1 MEVDTETIVDDK
13 TLTKNAAI
21 QIASTLFHYKW
32 IAAAVGISED
42 TMKRYRDEDQEFADS
57 IDRERARFIAKNV
70 SKAKPEF
77 LLQTADRATFGEQK
91 KVIIE
96 DSMDRLLEA
105 YGVTQDGKLIEEGG
119 NDREIDEP
127 VQSSSQDQ
135 A

>member
-1 MEVDTETIVDDK
+1 MAVDVDVITDK
-13 TLTKNAAI
+13 KELTKNAAL
-21 QIASTLFHYKW
+21 QIASSLYHYKW
-32 IAAAVGISED
+32 IAAAVMISED
-42 TMKRYRDEDQEFADS
+42 TMKRYRDEDKEFADRL
-57 IDRERARFIAKNV
+57 DQERARFIASNMK
-70 SKAKPEF
+70 KARADF

-119 NDREIDEP
+119 NDRKIDEP
-127 VQSSSQDQ
+127 ISGSSQDQ

>member
-1 MEVDTETIVDDK
+1 MAVEIPQLVDKKDLVK
-13 TLTKNAAI
+13 KAALVL
-21 QIASTLFHYKW
+21 ASQLYHYKW
-32 IAAAVGISED
+32 IAKAVGLNED
-42 TMKRYRDEDQEFADS
+42 TLKIYRDEDPDFSDKLEQ
-57 IDRERARFIAKNV
+57 ERAQFIGKNMK
-70 SKAKPEF
+70 KARPEF

-119 NDREIDEP
+119 NDRKIDEP
-127 VQSSSQDQ
+127 VQGASSHE

>member
-1 MEVDTETIVDDK
+1 MAVDVGVIVDK
-13 TLTKNAAI
+13 KAFAKQAAVG
-21 QIASTLFHYKW
+21 IASNLFHYRW
-32 IAAAVGISED
+32 IAAAVGITED
-42 TMKRYRDEDQEFADS
+42 TLKNYRDEDKEFSEQLDQA
-57 IDRERARFIAKNV
+57 RAQFIAKNV
-70 SKAKPEF
+70 KKARPEF

-119 NDREIDEP
+119 NDLKIDEP